1 MGSIE
6 GDSYIWQVEVDC
18 TDTDINYLNIY
29 LYTYLDYKRQL
40 RGIRI
45 KNKCKIWQF
54 FPWFYDI
61 KIPKVYTGL
70 E

>member
-40 RGIRI
+40 RDIRI
-45 KNKCKIWQF
+45 QKNPKYGSF
-54 FPWFYDI
+54 FLGFMI
-61 KIPKVYTGL
+61 
-70 E
+70 

>member
-6 GDSYIWQVEVDC
+6 GASYIWQVEEDC

-40 RGIRI
+40 RDIRI
-45 KNKCKIWQF
+45 QKKCNIWQF

-61 KIPKVYTGL
+61 KIF
-70 E
+70 

>member
-6 GDSYIWQVEVDC
+6 GASYIWQVEVDC
-18 TDTDINYLNIY
+18 IDTDINYLNIY

-45 KNKCKIWQF
+45 KKKMQNMAVF
-54 FPWFYDI
+54 SL
-61 KIPKVYTGL
+61 VL
-70 E
+70 